1 MRKSIII
8 SAIIV
13 LFILGT
19 IIGIIMIK
27 NSLPEEEKAE
37 IAEQNT
43 EEIYDE
49 CTDEYEEM
57 VKSNTLV
64 EETSSEGEKISP
76 NCSIIFK
83 RHYNDCGHTIEQYAS
98 IPTELVN
105 KTEEDLQ
112 KQYEGWTIEEFS
124 RNQIILYR
132 EFDSECGEH
141 YILREKDG
149 KFENIN
155 VLLGEDKGNKQS
167 FRSELRKQ
175 IERFKG
181 KWDVDTKK
189 LLYARLDNSDL
200 PGEKPCL
207 TLSYLSVL
215 ETGNSADI
223 ERWKNAGFIWQDI
236 GKVDRTQLTP
246 DTSYTYGVIRQNE
259 QEIKNTLRK
268 YTKFDEKKF
277 NDFYDTS

>member
-19 IIGIIMIK
+19 VIGIILIK
-27 NSLPEEEKAE
+27 NSLPEEEKVE

-149 KFENIN
+149 KVAIYLKKGDSEELVEETEIATEFLTQTDRIELQNGIETN
-155 VLLGEDKGNKQS
+155 GRVELNQLIEDY
-167 FRSELRKQ
+167 E
-175 IERFKG
+175 
-181 KWDVDTKK
+181 
-189 LLYARLDNSDL
+189 
-200 PGEKPCL
+200 
-207 TLSYLSVL
+207 
-215 ETGNSADI
+215 
-223 ERWKNAGFIWQDI
+223 
-236 GKVDRTQLTP
+236 
-246 DTSYTYGVIRQNE
+246 
-259 QEIKNTLRK
+259 
-268 YTKFDEKKF
+268 
-277 NDFYDTS
+277 

>member
-1 MRKSIII
+1 MKKSIII

-19 IIGIIMIK
+19 VIGTILIK
-27 NSLPEEEKAE
+27 NFSDEKKAETE
-37 IAEQNT
+37 IAEQSQ

-57 VKSNTLV
+57 LESNTLV

-76 NCSIIFK
+76 NCSIVFR

-98 IPTELVN
+98 VPTELVN

-141 YILREKDG
+141 YVLREKDG
-149 KFENIN
+149 KVAVYLRVGDTEELVEETDIATEFLTNTDRIELQNGIEAN
-155 VLLGEDKGNKQS
+155 GRVELNQLIEDY
-167 FRSELRKQ
+167 E
-175 IERFKG
+175 
-181 KWDVDTKK
+181 
-189 LLYARLDNSDL
+189 
-200 PGEKPCL
+200 
-207 TLSYLSVL
+207 
-215 ETGNSADI
+215 
-223 ERWKNAGFIWQDI
+223 
-236 GKVDRTQLTP
+236 
-246 DTSYTYGVIRQNE
+246 
-259 QEIKNTLRK
+259 
-268 YTKFDEKKF
+268 
-277 NDFYDTS
+277 

>member
-19 IIGIIMIK
+19 VIGIILIK
-27 NSLPEEEKAE
+27 NSLPEEEKVE

-105 KTEEDLQ
+105 KTEKDLQ

-149 KFENIN
+149 KVAIYLKKGDSEELVEETEIATEFLTQTDRIELQNGIETN
-155 VLLGEDKGNKQS
+155 GRVELNQLIEDY
-167 FRSELRKQ
+167 E
-175 IERFKG
+175 
-181 KWDVDTKK
+181 
-189 LLYARLDNSDL
+189 
-200 PGEKPCL
+200 
-207 TLSYLSVL
+207 
-215 ETGNSADI
+215 
-223 ERWKNAGFIWQDI
+223 
-236 GKVDRTQLTP
+236 
-246 DTSYTYGVIRQNE
+246 
-259 QEIKNTLRK
+259 
-268 YTKFDEKKF
+268 
-277 NDFYDTS
+277 

>member
-98 IPTELVN
+98 ISTELVN

-149 KFENIN
+149 KVAIYLKTGDTEELVEETEIATEFLTQTDRLELQNGIEAN
-155 VLLGEDKGNKQS
+155 GRVELNQLIEDY
-167 FRSELRKQ
+167 E
-175 IERFKG
+175 
-181 KWDVDTKK
+181 
-189 LLYARLDNSDL
+189 
-200 PGEKPCL
+200 
-207 TLSYLSVL
+207 
-215 ETGNSADI
+215 
-223 ERWKNAGFIWQDI
+223 
-236 GKVDRTQLTP
+236 
-246 DTSYTYGVIRQNE
+246 
-259 QEIKNTLRK
+259 
-268 YTKFDEKKF
+268 
-277 NDFYDTS
+277 